1 MTMMAKILN
10 IVAPVEVGTFRGRL
24 APANDN
30 DPKGP
35 PPPAAAAR
43 IPDRAF
49 GRRGAKCSAMISPL

>member
-10 IVAPVEVGTFRGRL
+10 IVAPAEVKAVRGRS

-35 PPPAAAAR
+35 PPAAAAR
-43 IPDRAF
+43 IPHHAF
-49 GRRGAKCSAMISPL
+49 GMRGEKCSAMISRL